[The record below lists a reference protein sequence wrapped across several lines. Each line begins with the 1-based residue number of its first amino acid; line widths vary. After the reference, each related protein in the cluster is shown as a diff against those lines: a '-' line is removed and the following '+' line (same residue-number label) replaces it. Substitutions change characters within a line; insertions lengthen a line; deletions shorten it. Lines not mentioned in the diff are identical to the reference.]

1 MHERSDSPNL
11 ALNLLG
17 TPEILQGGEQLD
29 LLTSTRAQAL
39 LFYLAVTGT
48 DHTRSELA
56 VLLWNDGGDGRARA
70 RLRKTLQLL
79 RTHLNGALAIRTA
92 APYTV
97 GLHVDP
103 SVVLDVANFERLTA
117 PDASEADLHSGINFY
132 RGEFLAGFD
141 LSKAPEFDHW
151 LMSRRQAL
159 REQLHSASSRL
170 VQRYESNQRWAEA
183 IAMCRHMVNRE
194 PWREE
199 THRKLIELLAHS
211 GDRSSALAHYQICRM
226 ALREELNVEPDHATK
241 ALILQIRSGQNGL
254 PSQESATAIVPAG
267 TTLPSF
273 QFDLLDAPTMADF
286 FGRRAELGQ
295 LTQCVVRDRCRV
307 TAVLGIGGMGKT
319 SLVARFVS
327 NLVQQAAEN
336 DAASRPFDKII
347 WRSLVNAPP
356 LQDLLSE
363 CLHFLSDQALGTSA
377 LGLDAKLRL
386 LSELLGRQRCLL
398 ILDNFE
404 SILPAGDRAGR
415 YRPGYEDYDQLVQRI
430 AKGDHRSCLLLTSR
444 ERPPRLGRHSNDD
457 AQVSLLE
464 LSGLDGAAVQ
474 QILRSRGLASTPA
487 DVRWLIESYAGN
499 PLAMKLVADTVDE
512 LYAAD
517 VSAFLQENTVIFD
530 DVRDLLHS
538 QFARLSTLEQ
548 SVMLWLA
555 VKREPVF
562 IRDLARALFPA
573 PHRVDL
579 LEAVRSLHRRSLV
592 DIRPDLPAE
601 TLPGL
606 SGAGSRFG
614 IQNMLIEFLT
624 EYLVQ
629 SVASEL
635 SAGDPHLS
643 ETHALIEAS
652 AKEYVRDSQI
662 RLILA
667 PIREALLAANG
678 STWVHQRLATLL
690 DRQRTRGAGVHG
702 YLAGNA
708 INLLC
713 HTGRTVS
720 GLDFS
725 GLTVRQASLQGVTL
739 HDIDFRRCEFLDA
752 RFTDTFDLIG
762 PVAFHPS
769 GRLFAAGT
777 AAGRILIW
785 RIDKG
790 QIHLI
795 LAGHTGGVRT
805 IDFAPDGRTLISGSI
820 DQSVRLWDSETG
832 KMLRVRNEHTGR
844 IRAVSFS
851 PDGTH
856 CASAGDDGTV
866 RLWDGTLGRELG
878 AFTEH
883 SGRVYALSFSP
894 NGDMLASG
902 GADGTIWLRDMTGGQ
917 GVRMLNRHAGAVNAL
932 AFSPNRDILASGG
945 ADQIVHLLDI
955 ASGRTQAVLTG
966 HVGQVNSVS
975 FSPNGQTLVS
985 AGEDGTVRL
994 WDSSARQSLTHSA
1007 WPRRLG
1013 MVGCLQPG
1021 WRQRS
1026 QRRCRS
1032 DRPPLECCRWA
1043 DSAHG
1048 AGIHRRHSRNRF
1060 QS

>member
-1 MHERSDSPNL
+1 MHERSDPRSL

-48 DHTRSELA
+48 EHTRSELA
-56 VLLWNDGGDGRARA
+56 VLLWNDGGDRRARA

-79 RTHLNGALAIRTA
+79 RTHLNGALSIRTSV
-92 APYTV
+92 PYTV
-97 GLHVDP
+97 GLHFDSNVA
-103 SVVLDVANFERLTA
+103 LDVTDFELLTA
-117 PDASEADLHSGINFY
+117 PSANEADLHGAINLY

-151 LMSRRQAL
+151 VISRRQAL

-183 IAMCRHMVNRE
+183 ITMCRHMVDRE

-241 ALILQIRSGQNGL
+241 ALILQIRSGHNGL
-254 PSQESATAIVPAG
+254 PPQKSATSIVLSG
-267 TTLPSF
+267 TTLPPF
-273 QFDLLDAPTMADF
+273 QYDLLDAPTMADF
-286 FGRRAELGQ
+286 FGRRAELAQ
-295 LTQCVVRDRCRV
+295 LSQWVVRDRCRV

-327 NLVQQAAEN
+327 NLVQQTAEK

-386 LSELLGRQRCLL
+386 LSELLDQQRCLL

-404 SILPAGDRAGR
+404 SIMPAGDRAGR
-415 YRPGYEDYDQLVQRI
+415 YRQGYEEYDQLVQRI
-430 AKGDHRSCLLLTSR
+430 AQNDHRSCLLLTSR
-444 ERPPRLGRHSNDD
+444 ERPPRLGRQSNDST
-457 AQVSLLE
+457 QVRLLE
-464 LSGLDGAAVQ
+464 LPGLDGAAVQ
-474 QILRSRGLASTPA
+474 SILRSRGLATNPA
-487 DVRWLIESYAGN
+487 DVRRLIGSYAGN

-629 SVASEL
+629 SAASEL
-635 SAGDPHLS
+635 SAGEPHLS

-652 AKEYVRDSQI
+652 AKEYVRDSQV

-667 PIREALLAANG
+667 PIAETLLAT
-678 STWVHQRLATLL
+678 SDLSWVRQRLVTLL
-690 DRQRTRGAGVHG
+690 DRQRTRGAGAHG
-702 YLAGNA
+702 YLTGNA

-713 HTGRTVS
+713 HAGRNVS

-739 HDIDFRRCEFLDA
+739 HDIDFRLCEFLDA

-790 QIHLI
+790 QIHLTI
-795 LAGHTGGVRT
+795 AGHTGGVRT

-832 KMLRVRNEHTGR
+832 KMLRVRNEHAGR

-851 PDGTH
+851 PDGSH

-866 RLWDGTLGRELG
+866 RLWDGTLGRKLG

-883 SGRVYALSFSP
+883 SGRVCALSFSP
-894 NGDMLASG
+894 NGQTLASG
-902 GADGTIWLRDMTGGQ
+902 GADGTIWLRDITRRTGCEDAESS
-917 GVRMLNRHAGAVNAL
+917 RR
-932 AFSPNRDILASGG
+932 R
-945 ADQIVHLLDI
+945 
-955 ASGRTQAVLTG
+955 
-966 HVGQVNSVS
+966 
-975 FSPNGQTLVS
+975 
-985 AGEDGTVRL
+985 GECTCV
-994 WDSSARQSLTHSA
+994 
-1007 WPRRLG
+1007 
-1013 MVGCLQPG
+1013 
-1021 WRQRS
+1021 
-1026 QRRCRS
+1026 
-1032 DRPPLECCRWA
+1032 
-1043 DSAHG
+1043 
-1048 AGIHRRHSRNRF
+1048 
-1060 QS
+1060 